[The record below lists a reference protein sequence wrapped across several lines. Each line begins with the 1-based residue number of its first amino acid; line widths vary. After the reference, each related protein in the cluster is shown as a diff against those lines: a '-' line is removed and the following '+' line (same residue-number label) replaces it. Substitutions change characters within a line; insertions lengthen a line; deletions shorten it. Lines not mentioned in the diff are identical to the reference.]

1 MIPSLESAP
10 IDTNTSSLS
19 ISAVERDTG
28 LSKDTLRV
36 WERRYGF
43 PMPER
48 DAFGERIYSAEQLTK
63 LRVICRLI
71 DSGYRP
77 GKIVRMSVEHLE
89 SLTQHCGSL
98 SNSPTE
104 HLVNHADL
112 ELLLNLCK
120 THQVEELRRVLLQA
134 SLRMGLGQFVI
145 DLVAPLTARVGEAWA
160 KGHLEIFEEHLYSE
174 SIQVVM
180 RNAIGNIPVSQSGPK
195 VLLTTFPTEP
205 HGLGLLMAEATLALH
220 GARCFSLGIQTPVR
234 DVVRAS
240 QAQTVQIVALSFSSF
255 SNPNQVIDGL
265 NELRHELAD
274 DVEIWAGG
282 LASVLRR
289 KPPAGIRVVTSLN
302 AIADALEDWRSAH
315 DLSQSAVVKAA
326 VTA

>member
-1 MIPSLESAP
+1 MISIPERAP
-10 IDTNTSSLS
+10 INSNTSSLS

-89 SLTQHCGSL
+89 SLAEHCVSSGI
-98 SNSPTE
+98 SPTE
-104 HLVNHADL
+104 HLTNHADL

-120 THQVEELRRVLLQA
+120 THQVDELRRTLSQT
-134 SLRMGLGQFVI
+134 SLRMGLGHFVI

-180 RNAIGNIPVSQSGPK
+180 RNAIGNIPVSQQGPK

-205 HGLGLLMAEATLALH
+205 HGLGLLMAEAILALH
-220 GARCFSLGIQTPVR
+220 GAKCFSLGIQTPVL
-234 DVVRAS
+234 DIVRAT
-240 QAQTVQIVALSFSSF
+240 QAQTIQVVALSFSSF

-265 NELRHELAD
+265 NELRRQLPESC
-274 DVEIWAGG
+274 EIWG
-282 LASVLRR
+282 
-289 KPPAGIRVVTSLN
+289 
-302 AIADALEDWRSAH
+302 E
-315 DLSQSAVVKAA
+315 KACG
-326 VTA
+326 